1 MLVDDGAVVM
11 QKLIF
16 SVGTVNYCYMSCNR
30 LMGQQCTVCHD
41 TSFSENTLLNI
52 VGNWRERS
60 SLSTTKVCLC

>member
-1 MLVDDGAVVM
+1 MVVDDGAVVM
-11 QKLIF
+11 QEQIF

-30 LMGQQCTVCHD
+30 LMGQKQCHD
-41 TSFSENTLLNI
+41 TSFSENTLLKM